1 MIDKIN
7 DLKINK
13 AKEQKIKSNQSLMI
27 VCCLCNYLLSIIHHI
42 DLQCPLYFFD
52 EMFNILIIQKRMF
65 IYIKILNEM
74 KQLA

>member
-27 VCCLCNYLLSIIHHI
+27 VCWLCNYLLSIIHHI
-42 DLQCPLYFFD
+42 DL
-52 EMFNILIIQKRMF
+52 
-65 IYIKILNEM
+65 
-74 KQLA
+74 